1 MLFGAS
7 YIFYL
12 LKLVKAIVR
21 KNENKKI
28 GCWWKL
34 VFRLMKKR
42 KNSQSQMYSLTNLI
56 KLKLFLVVLVFMNG
70 SIHADPLKEYLWT
83 NRIIISFSN
92 TASNTERHLLIQ
104 QIEAEKCKY
113 RLRDLKHIDLIK
125 DSGDYERL
133 RHKFSI
139 ADHPEFKLLLIGKD
153 GKEKLSTNSGDLKAI
168 FSVVDSMPMRKREM
182 HSAKCLTKN
191 HKEQ

>member
-1 MLFGAS
+1 M
-7 YIFYL
+7 
-12 LKLVKAIVR
+12 
-21 KNENKKI
+21 
-28 GCWWKL
+28 
-34 VFRLMKKR
+34 
-42 KNSQSQMYSLTNLI
+42 NSAAHSI
-56 KLKLFLVVLVFMNG
+56 KLKLIVVFFLLLSF
-70 SIHADPLKEYLWT
+70 STHADPLKDYLWT

-104 QIEAEKCKY
+104 QIEAEKCEY
-113 RLRDLKHIDLIK
+113 RLRDLVHIDLIK
-125 DSGDYERL
+125 GSGDYERL

-168 FSVVDSMPMRKREM
+168 FSVVDSMPMRKKEM
-182 HSAKCLTKN
+182 HSAKCSIKN

>member
-1 MLFGAS
+1 M
-7 YIFYL
+7 
-12 LKLVKAIVR
+12 
-21 KNENKKI
+21 
-28 GCWWKL
+28 
-34 VFRLMKKR
+34 
-42 KNSQSQMYSLTNLI
+42 NSAAHSI
-56 KLKLFLVVLVFMNG
+56 KLKLTVVFFLLLSF
-70 SIHADPLKEYLWT
+70 STHADPLKDYLWT

-104 QIEAEKCKY
+104 QIEAEKCEY
-113 RLRDLKHIDLIK
+113 RLRDLVHIDLIK
-125 DSGDYERL
+125 GSAEYERL

-168 FSVVDSMPMRKREM
+168 FSVVDSMPMRKKEM

-191 HKEQ
+191 HKE